1 MNKNIILTIVFLNI
15 TFFGFC
21 QSKTRP
27 EIKVSTVS
35 DFKIETDNFEELSD
49 FDWNMIKE
57 MFENNDPE
65 ENITLAFVYIKKPT
79 DLNEA
84 IYIDDLTFKITGK
97 SSEID
102 KLTKQMQKT
111 LSKIAKIDFK
121 AK

>member
-1 MNKNIILTIVFLNI
+1 MKI
-15 TFFGFC
+15 
-21 QSKTRP
+21 
-27 EIKVSTVS
+27 STVS

-57 MFENNDPE
+57 MFENNEPE
-65 ENITLAFVYIKKPT
+65 ENITLAFVYSKKPT